1 MFYKNLELGST
12 NAYRDRRG
20 TWIGVTDINGEDC
33 DGILSITTYSG
44 SKVETTVYAVH
55 RTGGT
60 DSGSQHSIRIWK
72 LAQMVE
78 PTMTG
83 KERMAVEKEN
93 ARIRPYVVT
102 VTVDK
107 NDSAK
112 NAYKCDCPARTSDC
126 KHQSVVE
133 LILKYDLLDG
143 E

>member
-1 MFYKNLELGST
+1 MFYKTLELGGT
-12 NAYRDRRG
+12 QTYRDRKAV
-20 TWIGVTDINGEDC
+20 WIGASSVNDSAC
-33 DGILSITTYSG
+33 DGLLAITTYTG
-44 SKVETTVYAVH
+44 SQVETTVYAVH

-78 PTMTG
+78 PTMTD

-93 ARIRPYVVT
+93 ARIRPYIVT
-102 VTVDK
+102 VTVNK
-107 NDSAK
+107 NDALM

-126 KHQSVVE
+126 KHQTVCE
-133 LILKYDLLDG
+133 LILKYALLEG